1 MYCPSHPNQNLHG
14 RGGGGG
20 GGGSGAGTLY
30 SNNFA
35 GFSLEKW
42 RSVQPLPCNV
52 VDFMCLQNLVGTV
65 QNYRVVTNA
74 KLC

>member
-1 MYCPSHPNQNLHG
+1 MAISYVCKFLHEKCIVLAIQPKICTG
-14 RGGGGG
+14 EGEGGE
-20 GGGSGAGTLY
+20 GSGAGTLY

-52 VDFMCLQNLVGTV
+52 VDFMCL
-65 QNYRVVTNA
+65 
-74 KLC
+74 